1 MTVYCYKKTKI
12 FADKIFTDDYL
23 SLRHSLSLPP
33 FLRRGIDKM
42 PIIICCQFSIFNF
55 HFVPLVLCFQFSIFN
70 FHILFSIIQLF
81 IPVFNYF
88 SFYQQQKLEMRV
100 VKHLT
105 KMILPNVCALFR
117 LAVMIA
123 ISNNR

>member
-1 MTVYCYKKTKI
+1 
-12 FADKIFTDDYL
+12 
-23 SLRHSLSLPP
+23 
-33 FLRRGIDKM
+33 M

-88 SFYQQQKLEMRV
+88 YFYQNQKLEMRLAE
-100 VKHLT
+100 HLT
-105 KMILPNVCALFR
+105 KIIFPNVYALFG
-117 LAVMIA
+117 LAMMIV